1 MSASIPIEDI
11 VPGGI
16 LATDH
21 VHRRTD
27 DGICS
32 RCGEIIADDDARM
45 MLWLPTDHGNDML
58 VYCTRCLDPDTLGAP
73 R

>member
-1 MSASIPIEDI
+1 MAEISIDDI

-21 VHRRTD
+21 VHRETC

-32 RCGEIIADDDARM
+32 RCGEIVENDDAPLL
-45 MLWLPTDHGNDML
+45 LWLPPDRNDML
-58 VYCTRCLDPDTLGAP
+58 IYCTRCLDPDALGS

>member
-21 VHRRTD
+21 VHRETD

-32 RCGEIIADDDARM
+32 RCGEIIADGDAPL
-45 MLWLPTDHGNDML
+45 MLWLPPDRTDML